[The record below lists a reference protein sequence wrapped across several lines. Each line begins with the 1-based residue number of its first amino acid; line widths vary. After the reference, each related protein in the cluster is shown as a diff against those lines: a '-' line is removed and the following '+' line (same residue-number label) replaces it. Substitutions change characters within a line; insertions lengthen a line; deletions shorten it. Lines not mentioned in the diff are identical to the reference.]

1 MLERWRPGA
10 WWKLPRGMCRQR
22 AGCNPG
28 TAKADGQ
35 RAWWKLPRGSWRVL
49 RVLRVLRV
57 WSLANGRLECL
68 NKRGL
73 CAGKGQAAMLERWRP
88 GAWCAAR
95 DVQAKGRLQPWNS
108 KGWRPEGLVAAA
120 ARDVQ
125 AKGRL
130 QPWNSKGWRP
140 EGLVAAAARKQCSS
154 WRWKLPRGSWRVLRV
169 LSVWSLANGR
179 LECPNKR
186 GLCAGKGQAAMLE
199 RWRPR
204 AWWKLPRGM
213 CRKRAGCKPGTA
225 KADGQRAWWKLPRG
239 SWRVLR
245 VLRVLSVWSLA
256 NGRLECPN
264 KRGLCAGKGQAAT
277 LEQQRL
283 TARGLGGSCREGCAG
298 KGQAA
303 ALEQQRL
310 PARGLG
316 GSCREEAVQQL
327 EVEAAARELEGFKGF
342 KGFKR
347 LKPGKRQ
354 AWMP

>member
-1 MLERWRPGA
+1 M
-10 WWKLPRGMCRQR
+10 
-22 AGCNPG
+22 
-28 TAKADGQ
+28 
-35 RAWWKLPRGSWRVL
+35 
-49 RVLRVLRV
+49 
-57 WSLANGRLECL
+57 
-68 NKRGL
+68 
-73 CAGKGQAAMLERWRP
+73 
-88 GAWCAAR
+88 
-95 DVQAKGRLQPWNS
+95 
-108 KGWRPEGLVAAA
+108 
-120 ARDVQ
+120 Q

-154 WRWKLPRGSWRVLRV
+154 WRVVRVLR
-169 LSVWSLANGR
+169 
-179 LECPNKR
+179 
-186 GLCAGKGQAAMLE
+186 LE

-264 KRGLCAGKGQAAT
+264 KRGLCAGKGQAAM
-277 LEQQRL
+277 LERWRPGAWCAARDVQAKGRL
-283 TARGLGGSCREGCAG
+283 QPWNSKGWRPEGL
-298 KGQAA
+298 
-303 ALEQQRL
+303 
-310 PARGLG
+310 
-316 GSCREEAVQQL
+316 
-327 EVEAAARELEGFKGF
+327 VEAAARELEGF